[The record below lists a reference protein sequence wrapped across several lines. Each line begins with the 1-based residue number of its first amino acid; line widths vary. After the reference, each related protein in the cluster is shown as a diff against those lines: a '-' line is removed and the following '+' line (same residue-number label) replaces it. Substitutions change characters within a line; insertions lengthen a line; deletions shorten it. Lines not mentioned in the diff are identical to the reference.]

1 MYVYNVSRII
11 NMFNFQ
17 QLSTLSWLTRAHI
30 VSCFSASEITDE
42 DVLQAFIKERKL
54 NGDFIS
60 KTSDMLWQKEVLK
73 FEDVSDVSVADVS
86 QEVLVQ
92 HA

>member
-1 MYVYNVSRII
+1 MLLT
-11 NMFNFQ
+11 F
-17 QLSTLSWLTRAHI
+17 SWLTSAHI

-42 DVLQAFIKERKL
+42 DVHQAFLKERKL

-60 KTSDMLWQKEVLK
+60 KTSDMLWQRDVLK
-73 FEDVSDVSVADVS
+73 FEDARDSSFADAS